1 MNEGQELSH
10 THQPPRR
17 WRSVALRL
25 RGVRAEAEYRV
36 RGFSL
41 LSAEASERSDTP
53 CAALVPEGHTG
64 IVPPKCCL
72 SWDSASLTG

>member
-25 RGVRAEAEYRV
+25 RGVRAEARIA
-36 RGFSL
+36 
-41 LSAEASERSDTP
+41 SAVFLCFPRKRPSRSDTP
-53 CAALVPEGHTG
+53 RAALVPEGHAG

-72 SWDSASLTG
+72 SWDSGSLTG